1 MTNVLLVDD
10 HALFREGLSRLLA
23 ADSDIHVA
31 AQCATVGEALELM
44 GSQKFD
50 LVLLDYELGDR
61 RGNEVVLAAQERGFE
76 GRILI
81 VTVGLTRAEV
91 RQMLN
96 HGVNGIF
103 LKNHPP
109 EMLLEAI
116 HKVMAGE
123 RWLDPKYLDPMADD
137 SPGAFARRAK
147 FTERDRQVL
156 RGVFEGLANK
166 ELAERLHVSE
176 SAVKA
181 SLQQIFSKTGVRTRS
196 QLVRVA
202 LEHYRRELLN

>member
-10 HALFREGLSRLLA
+10 HALFREGLSRLLESETDLKV
-23 ADSDIHVA
+23 AD
-31 AQCATVGEALELM
+31 QCATVGEALELM
-44 GSQKFD
+44 GSGQYD

-61 RGNEVVLAAQERGFE
+61 RGNEVVLAARAKGFK
-76 GRILI
+76 GRILV

-103 LKNHPP
+103 LKNNSP
-109 EMLLEAI
+109 ELLVEAI
-116 HKVMAGE
+116 RRVMDGE
-123 RWLDPKYLDPMADD
+123 RWLDPKYLDPSVED
-137 SPGAFARRAK
+137 SPSAFARRAK

-156 RGVFEGLANK
+156 RGVFEGMANK
-166 ELAERLHVSE
+166 ELAEKLNVSE
-176 SAVKA
+176 SAIKA
-181 SLQQIFSKTGVRTRS
+181 SLQQLFSKTGVRTRS

-202 LEHYRRELLN
+202 IEHYRRELIN

>member
-10 HALFREGLSRLLA
+10 HALFREGLTRLLDA
-23 ADSDIHVA
+23 GSEVRVVS
-31 AQCATVGEALELM
+31 QCGTVGEALDLIEK
-44 GSQKFD
+44 GGFD

-61 RGNEVVLAAQERGFE
+61 RGNEVVLQAREKGFT
-76 GRILI
+76 GKILI
-81 VTVGLTRAEV
+81 VTVGLTRAEM

-103 LKNHPP
+103 LKNNSP
-109 EMLLEAI
+109 ELLLDAI
-116 HKVMAGE
+116 QKVMAGE
-123 RWLDPKYLDPMADD
+123 RWMDPKYTEPAGDGQTSDLL
-137 SPGAFARRAK
+137 RRAR

-166 ELAERLHVSE
+166 EIAERLRVSE
-176 SAVKA
+176 SAIKA
-181 SLQQIFSKTGVRTRS
+181 SLQQLFSKTGVRTRS

-202 LEHYRRELLN
+202 LEHYRRELI

>member
-31 AQCATVGEALELM
+31 AQCTTVGEALELM

-109 EMLLEAI
+109 ELLLEAI

>member
-1 MTNVLLVDD
+1 MTNILLVDD

-23 ADSDIHVA
+23 AEPGLTVA
-31 AQCATVGEALELM
+31 GQCATVGEALDLM
-44 GSQKFD
+44 ASNAYD

-61 RGNEVVLAAQERGFE
+61 RGNEVVLAAAQKGFRGK
-76 GRILI
+76 ILI

-96 HGVNGIF
+96 HGVKGIF
-103 LKNHPP
+103 LKNNPP
-109 EMLLEAI
+109 EMLVEAI

-123 RWLDPKYLDPMADD
+123 IWLDPKYLDPAAED
-137 SPGAFARRAK
+137 SPAVFARRAK

-156 RGVFEGLANK
+156 RGVFEGMANK

-176 SAVKA
+176 SAIKA
-181 SLQQIFSKTGVRTRS
+181 SLQQLFSKTGVRTRS

-202 LEHYRRELLN
+202 LEHYRRELIN

>member
-10 HALFREGLSRLLA
+10 HALFRESLSRLLEA
-23 ADSDIHVA
+23 GTEIHVA
-31 AQCATVGEALELM
+31 GQCSTVGEALQLIEN
-44 GSQKFD
+44 GSYD
-50 LVLLDYELGDR
+50 LILLDYELGDR
-61 RGNEVVLAAQERGFE
+61 RGNEVVAAAKEKGFN
-76 GRILI
+76 GKILI

-103 LKNHPP
+103 LKNNSPDQ
-109 EMLLEAI
+109 LLEAI
-116 HKVMAGE
+116 RKVMSGE
-123 RWLDPKYLDPMADD
+123 RWMDPKYLDPTAEG
-137 SPGAFARRAK
+137 SPGDFMRRAK

-166 ELAERLHVSE
+166 EIAERLHVSE
-176 SAVKA
+176 SAIKA
-181 SLQQIFSKTGVRTRS
+181 SLQQLFSKTGVRTRS

-202 LEHYRRELLN
+202 LEHYRRELL

>member
-23 ADSDIHVA
+23 SESDVKVA
-31 AQCATVGEALELM
+31 AQCGTVGEALELM
-44 GSQKFD
+44 KSQKFD

-61 RGNEVVLAAQERGFE
+61 RGNEVVLAARERGFE
-76 GRILI
+76 GQILI

-96 HGVNGIF
+96 HGVSGIF

-109 EMLLEAI
+109 EMLVEAI
-116 HKVMAGE
+116 HRVMDGE
-123 RWLDPKYLDPMADD
+123 RWLDPKYLDPTADD
-137 SPGAFARRAK
+137 SPSAFARRAK

-176 SAVKA
+176 SAIKA
-181 SLQQIFSKTGVRTRS
+181 SLQQLFSKTGVRTRS

>member
-23 ADSDIHVA
+23 ADSEIQVA

-109 EMLLEAI
+109 ELLLEAI

-123 RWLDPKYLDPMADD
+123 RWLDPKYLDPLADD

>member
-1 MTNVLLVDD
+1 MINVLLVDD

-23 ADSDIHVA
+23 SESDIKVA
-31 AQCATVGEALELM
+31 AQCATVKEALEQM
-44 GSQKFD
+44 STRQFD

-61 RGNEVVLAAQERGFE
+61 RGNEVVLAARSKGFN

-96 HGVNGIF
+96 HGASGIF
-103 LKNHPP
+103 LKNNSP
-109 EMLLEAI
+109 ELLVEAI
-116 HKVMAGE
+116 RKVMAGE
-123 RWLDPKYLDPMADD
+123 RWLDPKYLDPTAEE
-137 SPGAFARRAK
+137 SPSAFARRAK

-156 RGVFEGLANK
+156 RGVFEGMANK
-166 ELAERLHVSE
+166 ELAERLNVSE
-176 SAVKA
+176 SAIKA
-181 SLQQIFSKTGVRTRS
+181 SLQQLFSKTGVRTRS

-202 LEHYRRELLN
+202 IEHYRRELIT